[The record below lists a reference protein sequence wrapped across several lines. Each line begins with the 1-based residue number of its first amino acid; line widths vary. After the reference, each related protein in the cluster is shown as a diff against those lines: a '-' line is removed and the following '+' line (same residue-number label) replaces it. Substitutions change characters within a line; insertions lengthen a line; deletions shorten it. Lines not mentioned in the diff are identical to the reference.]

1 MAKAN
6 GIIGSLLWKSGE
18 RIMVQGIGLLVQI
31 ILARLLM
38 PEDFASLAIITA
50 IVNYLGIFVQ
60 CGLSAAV
67 VQKKDLSE
75 IDVST
80 LTTLSLLVA
89 LILYVGLFLMAP
101 VINSWYNMEELVWP
115 IRVMG
120 IALFLYSFNSIQSG
134 LLQRKMMFQTM
145 FVRSLLATPISAAIG
160 ITMAYLG
167 CGVWALICYVLSNIL
182 AIVIFMN
189 MLPEIRLRLGFS
201 KQSAKALYSFSLKIL
216 GTNLVSAGGDTIR
229 TMTIGKV
236 YKPATL
242 AYYDRAYTYSGLVTQ
257 VVNTSI
263 SSVLLPV
270 FSRSQ
275 DDKSH
280 IKEMA
285 RRSVSMSAFVMI
297 PVLLLVALV
306 SKPLILIVLTDKW
319 LPCAP
324 FLSLFCLLRIPG
336 IITSVDKQVYLSLWK
351 SQIGLYYEMILLAI
365 NLLSL
370 VLMIPYGVFAIAIGY
385 VVVEFAG
392 NFMLCVIS
400 DKVYNYSLIERTK
413 DLIKPVFSSIIMLAC
428 GYLLS
433 LIELPLW
440 MTLICQILVC
450 SVIYL
455 FMQYILRDSSLAFI
469 INKFRKK

>member
-1 MAKAN
+1 
-6 GIIGSLLWKSGE
+6 
-18 RIMVQGIGLLVQI
+18 
-31 ILARLLM
+31 
-38 PEDFASLAIITA
+38 
-50 IVNYLGIFVQ
+50 
-60 CGLSAAV
+60 
-67 VQKKDLSE
+67 
-75 IDVST
+75 
-80 LTTLSLLVA
+80 
-89 LILYVGLFLMAP
+89 
-101 VINSWYNMEELVWP
+101 
-115 IRVMG
+115 
-120 IALFLYSFNSIQSG
+120 
-134 LLQRKMMFQTM
+134 
-145 FVRSLLATPISAAIG
+145 
-160 ITMAYLG
+160 
-167 CGVWALICYVLSNIL
+167 
-182 AIVIFMN
+182 
-189 MLPEIRLRLGFS
+189 
-201 KQSAKALYSFSLKIL
+201 
-216 GTNLVSAGGDTIR
+216 
-229 TMTIGKV
+229 MTIGKV

-440 MTLICQILVC
+440 MTLICQVLVC

>member
-101 VINSWYNMEELVWP
+101 VINSWYNME
-115 IRVMG
+115 VMG

-145 FVRSLLATPISAAIG
+145 FVRSLLATPISAVIG

-189 MLPEIRLRLGFS
+189 MLPEIRLKLGFS

-236 YKPATL
+236 YKLATL

-440 MTLICQILVC
+440 MTLICQVLVC

-469 INKFRKK
+469 INKFKKK

>member
-38 PEDFASLAIITA
+38 PDDFASLAIITA

-101 VINSWYNMEELVWP
+101 VINSWYNMEELVLR
-115 IRVMG
+115 IRVIG

-145 FVRSLLATPISAAIG
+145 FVRSLLATPISAVIG

-189 MLPEIRLRLGFS
+189 MLPEIRLKLGFS

-236 YKPATL
+236 YKLATL

-440 MTLICQILVC
+440 MTLICQVLVC

-469 INKFRKK
+469 INKFKKK

>member
-1 MAKAN
+1 
-6 GIIGSLLWKSGE
+6 
-18 RIMVQGIGLLVQI
+18 
-31 ILARLLM
+31 
-38 PEDFASLAIITA
+38 
-50 IVNYLGIFVQ
+50 
-60 CGLSAAV
+60 
-67 VQKKDLSE
+67 
-75 IDVST
+75 
-80 LTTLSLLVA
+80 
-89 LILYVGLFLMAP
+89 
-101 VINSWYNMEELVWP
+101 
-115 IRVMG
+115 
-120 IALFLYSFNSIQSG
+120 
-134 LLQRKMMFQTM
+134 
-145 FVRSLLATPISAAIG
+145 
-160 ITMAYLG
+160 
-167 CGVWALICYVLSNIL
+167 
-182 AIVIFMN
+182 MN
-189 MLPEIRLRLGFS
+189 MLPEIRLKLGFS

-236 YKPATL
+236 YKLATL

-440 MTLICQILVC
+440 MTLICQVLVC

-469 INKFRKK
+469 INKFKKK